1 MALASKLI
9 PKYLQNEVSYLSESG
24 QARWNIYVK
33 GTGLNNSATPVI
45 TVNGTSNL
53 STYGR
58 GVTLVIWDTN
68 MAVQSTTVYDIYAS
82 STDQNNL
89 ATALNG
95 LTAASG
101 NKIWA
106 LVSFDAINTN
116 SNLDAAMTARKSQLW
131 NTKYVDLRAATGG
144 VRYPYACI
152 GTTRLGI
159 VSEQI
164 WKDGASDPQA
174 IATWSFEDWDTA
186 GNTGYGPVYSSV
198 AEASGNGYPFF
209 SSGDIKSLLN
219 PSNGEYIRVSMD
231 VKVDKAAYDAGVGSA
246 PYIYDGAW
254 TWAASDNIASLE
266 YRHVDLYIQ
275 YTTQSTIYVSV
286 YHMPSNISTGLAYC
300 RNVQVQKCGYN
311 PQPSTARSKMG
322 PAVITS
328 RKFVESPQKFSPGDP
343 DTYWNLWS
351 SSKNLLTGQSYGDQL
366 TGSGTSS
373 ETVRWFDRSLTT
385 SYQKFIHWKTT
396 TDTSGENMYSASGFV
411 PVDHTK
417 MYYGAVWMYNFN
429 KTAGRNYVGT
439 HTLNSSDSYIST
451 RDQGGTYNAGT
462 NPYFVYPVAGNITQN
477 KWNLVDCWFLPS
489 TFTQAEAT
497 DFYNKYWQKTHS
509 KYNNPGNGNASVN
522 EGNCPLVWMD
532 SSVSK
537 VLLRFLDYYN
547 GTAVSKT
554 WWALPMIVEVT
565 PMTIS
570 NYEMS
575 SWHLKEV

>member
-1 MALASKLI
+1 MALVSKLV
-9 PKYLQNEVSYLSESG
+9 PKYLQNEVNYLSESG
-24 QARWNIYVK
+24 QARWNVYVK

-45 TVNGTSNL
+45 TVNGTSHL

-58 GVTLVIWDTN
+58 GVTLVIWDSSFN
-68 MAVQSTTVYDIYAS
+68 IQSTTVYDIYADD
-82 STDQNNL
+82 TARNNL

-106 LVSFDAINTN
+106 MVSFDAINTN
-116 SNLDAAMTARKSQLW
+116 SNLDSAMTARKSQLW
-131 NTKYVDLRAATGG
+131 NTKYVALRNLTGG

-159 VSEQI
+159 ISEQI

-174 IATWSFEDWDTA
+174 IATLSFEDWDTI
-186 GNTGYGPVYSSV
+186 GNNGYGPVVSYP
-198 AEASGNGYPFF
+198 AETSGSGYPFF
-209 SSGDIKSLLN
+209 NVEVKSLLN
-219 PSNGEYIRVSMD
+219 PAAGEYIKFSCEVRCN
-231 VKVDKAAYDAGVGSA
+231 KTANDAGIYPA
-246 PYIYDGAW
+246 PYIYHTTASSGWAGA
-254 TWAASDNIASLE
+254 TASGARTLE
-266 YRHVDLYIQ
+266 YQQIELY
-275 YTTQSTIYVSV
+275 YATPSDATNIYCPI
-286 YHMPSNISTGLAYC
+286 YHMSSGGAGISYARNI
-300 RNVQVQKCGYN
+300 QIQKVGYN
-311 PQPSTARSKMG
+311 PEPTTARSKMG

-328 RKFVESPQKFSPGDP
+328 RTFVESPQKFNPRKP

-351 SSKNLLTGQSYGDQL
+351 SSKNLLTAQTYGDVL
-366 TGSGTSS
+366 TGAGTSS
-373 ETVRWFDRSLTT
+373 ETVRWFDRDLTT
-385 SYQKFIHWKTT
+385 NYQKFIHWKTT

-411 PVDHTK
+411 NVDNTK
-417 MYYGAVWMYNFN
+417 MYYGSVWMYNFN

-439 HTLNSSDSYIST
+439 HTLNSSDAYINT
-451 RDQGGTYNAGT
+451 RDYAGTYNAGT
-462 NPYFVYPVAGNITQN
+462 NPYFVYPASGNIQQN
-477 KWNLVDCWFLPS
+477 RWKLIDCWFLPS

-497 DFYNKYWQKTHS
+497 DFYNKYYQKTHRS
-509 KYNNPGNGNASVN
+509 YNNIDPNQDH
-522 EGNCPLVWMD
+522 NCGIVWMD